1 MEQLLKTVFYE
12 KHVSLGAKMVE
23 FGGWDMPV
31 QYETGIVQE
40 HLNTRKQA
48 GLFDVSHMGRF
59 IVGGPDALDFLQH
72 VLTNNAAALEIEES
86 QYTMIPDAD
95 GFAVLGEGTNE
106 TLMIWRKQAEDK
118 RERIL
123 AVQALYE
130 TVRKTGFPLIGIL
143 YWKLTA
149 EANLVKETI
158 DYLLLSAG
166 RAVFGALR
174 DWDAEDLAYAYMVNV
189 FGLHEVWLTLRRY
202 LNPDRAVVFGVASQM
217 KDNQLLT
224 NAHVYSQ
231 TKKAVYDLMYV
242 LLRDTVW
249 H

>member
-86 QYTMIPDAD
+86 QYTMIQDKSGGAIDDAYLYR
-95 GFAVLGEGTNE
+95 F
-106 TLMIWRKQAEDK
+106 MED
-118 RERIL
+118 E
-123 AVQALYE
+123 
-130 TVRKTGFPLIGIL
+130 
-143 YWKLTA
+143 
-149 EANLVKETI
+149 
-158 DYLLLSAG
+158 YLLVVNASNREKDWQHLAGFKEKFDRVQLEDRTRQLCMLSLQGPKSKEILSGVHDAG
-166 RAVFGALR
+166 
-174 DWDAEDLAYAYMVNV
+174 
-189 FGLHEVWLTLRRY
+189 
-202 LNPDRAVVFGVASQM
+202 
-217 KDNQLLT
+217 
-224 NAHVYSQ
+224 
-231 TKKAVYDLMYV
+231 
-242 LLRDTVW
+242 
-249 H
+249 